1 MISDGLRKS
10 GLSDSKKAIRW
21 GDTASTGMS
30 GGCEMTRTVT
40 TREFYD
46 AINAGTVPMIL
57 DVRNQDE
64 FDAWQVEGPKPV
76 PTRNLPVWMAVEEV
90 EDLAKELPDNTVV
103 ICAHGN
109 GSDLLLDMLAD
120 EGKAAR
126 SLEGGTQAWS
136 WLLVPKRLPD
146 LPDSLVGWQVQRP
159 SKACLSYV
167 IGAPGKNAIV
177 VDPARFPQDYID
189 LVASEGMAI
198 THVIDTHIHAD
209 HISGGPELAEKVG
222 ATYHVPVEDTGK
234 APTPFA
240 NVPLEDGQEIDLGDE
255 TVHVLSIKTPGHT
268 PGSTCISL
276 PGSFL
281 ITGDTVFVRGIGR
294 PDLTGRAEELATD
307 LFHTVH
313 ERLQPLDPQTMVLPA
328 HWSFESEVGDDGLVR
343 TPLGEIFQ
351 STLLSQTEL
360 TEFIEQIITSLP
372 AAPDTY
378 DTIRLVNSGREQATE
393 EELEIL
399 EIGKNQCAAS
409 TTT

>member
-198 THVIDTHIHAD
+198 TNVIDTHIHAD

-313 ERLQPLDPQTMVLPA
+313 ERLQLLDPQTMVLPA